1 MSKRTSFILSSTV
14 CFVLALFFG
23 VLCVINLRA
32 NNLQAVKLR
41 NQVLEVD
48 KANGDVET
56 ALRDLRSYVYTHM
69 NTDLSASTNVYPPV
83 QLKYRYDRLVAAE
96 KERVAAVM
104 AKVYTDAQAEC
115 ERQNSTDFSGRNRIP
130 CIEAYVTARTISEQP
145 INEDLYKF
153 DFASP
158 AWTPDFAGITMVL
171 SGAFAFLG
179 VSVVLLQQWLR
190 NRLF

>member
-1 MSKRTSFILSSTV
+1 MSKRTPALLNYTLF
-14 CFVLALFFG
+14 FGLALFFG
-23 VLCVINLRA
+23 VLCIINLRA

-48 KANGDVET
+48 KANGDVEA

-69 NTDLSASTNVYPPV
+69 NTDLSANTNVYPPV
-83 QLKYRYDRLVAAE
+83 QLKYRYDRLVATE

-115 ERQNSTDFSGRNRIP
+115 ERQNPTDFSGRNRIP
-130 CIEAYVTARTISEQP
+130 CIEAYVTARTIPEQP

-158 AWTPDFAGITMVL
+158 TWTPDFAGITMVL
-171 SGAFAFLG
+171 SGLFAVLG
-179 VSVVLLQQWLR
+179 ASALLLQQWLK
-190 NRLF
+190 NRLI